1 MKEDLIMFN
10 KESFTGKVKQIK
22 GDLMKE
28 WEKITDDDLKSIK
41 GDYTKLT
48 GIIQEKYGLAKAE
61 AEKVSKKFEEA
72 QKDLDKLADVVKDK
86 YEVTRSE
93 AEKMIEEIQKK
104 IKK

>member
-1 MKEDLIMFN
+1 M
-10 KESFTGKVKQIK
+10 
-22 GDLMKE
+22 
-28 WEKITDDDLKSIK
+28 
-41 GDYTKLT
+41 
-48 GIIQEKYGLAKAE
+48 AKAE